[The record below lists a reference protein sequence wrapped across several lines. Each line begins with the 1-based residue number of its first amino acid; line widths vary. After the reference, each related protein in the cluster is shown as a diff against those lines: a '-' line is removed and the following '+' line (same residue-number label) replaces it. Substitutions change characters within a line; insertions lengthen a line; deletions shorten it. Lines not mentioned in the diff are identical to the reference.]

1 MQEISFGPFLA
12 LSGLPSRYPQMLDHM
27 MTSSSA
33 HPFTLVIKRV
43 PFVVYGNGS
52 VASKPNHWR
61 AYGSAAAQVSGTC
74 AYTQQAAPLTQPQYG
89 QSIPQQQQ
97 NQNEMGQLLL
107 MIREHSQT
115 MSNMQSQMVQLNNS
129 C

>member
-1 MQEISFGPFLA
+1 MAMAVWRLNQTIGVPTVA
-12 LSGLPSRYPQMLDHM
+12 LLPRFREHVPTRNKQP
-27 MTSSSA
+27 SS
-33 HPFTLVIKRV
+33 LKQ
-43 PFVVYGNGS
+43 
-52 VASKPNHWR
+52 
-61 AYGSAAAQVSGTC
+61 AAQ
-74 AYTQQAAPLTQPQYG
+74 LTQPQYG